1 MLGVTN
7 EKHHKVNLGS
17 RENFSASDP
26 DSIMD
31 CSLNIASDTMS
42 TGCVKDFKTTDQVN
56 TEMFQESDKEI
67 LSKSDDL
74 PQSQDNQKLNSVSRS
89 P

>member
-17 RENFSASDP
+17 RSASDP

-56 TEMFQESDKEI
+56 KRET
-67 LSKSDDL
+67 
-74 PQSQDNQKLNSVSRS
+74 
-89 P
+89 